1 MNRIKI
7 DFSLKYYLI
16 QFIEKKLSFVVNLLN
31 LIDKKEIRLSDKT
44 MKNV

>member
-16 QFIEKKLSFVVNLLN
+16 QFNEKKLSFVVNLLN